1 MEGAFVM
8 RSLLRNLLL
17 LALCAA
23 LLATATAQPQPQTQT
38 QSQISTQPAA
48 HRAPQWLASGVL
60 YQVNPR
66 SFSATGDFKGIEQR
80 LDYLHDLGVTILW
93 IMPIHPPGK
102 MGRKGSLGSPYAAVD
117 YYAIDPAYGTKD
129 DFRRLIAEAHK
140 RGLKVILDIV
150 ANHTAWDS
158 VMMAHPD
165 FYKHDAAGHI
175 ISPEPDWADVAALD
189 YRNPRT
195 RAYMKEMLRYWLR
208 DFDLDGFRCD
218 VAFYLP
224 TDFWEE
230 ARPELEKIRPD
241 LMMLAEANHPDL
253 MRRAFDLDYDWPL
266 EETLSNVIDHGA
278 LVSTLV
284 ERWRQ
289 DHQTHPAPMLQMH
302 FSDNHDLLRLVAR
315 HGQPAALAASVLLFT
330 LDGVPLLYN
339 GMEIGDTA
347 ESAAPALFERLPI
360 FWPMAERRPELL
372 AIYRKLI
379 ALRRAHPALQQ
390 GETLWISDPP
400 PVPNPHAES
409 ILCYTRRSGDE
420 QFLVVINFSN
430 QPWKGAIPTP
440 GEYQDVTP
448 RADNAPQPSN
458 TLPALALG
466 AWEFRIFQRIA
477 SQNPNAK

>member
-1 MEGAFVM
+1 M

-23 LLATATAQPQPQTQT
+23 LLAPATAQPAAQTQPQT
-38 QSQISTQPAA
+38 SPQPPA

-66 SFSATGDFKGIEQR
+66 SFSPTGDFKGIERR

-102 MGRKGSLGSPYAAVD
+102 VGRKGSLGSPYAAVD
-117 YYAIDPAYGTKD
+117 YYAIDPAYGTKE
-129 DFRRLIAEAHK
+129 DFRHLIAEAHK

-158 VMMAHPD
+158 VMMANPA
-165 FYKHDAAGHI
+165 FYRHDAAGQI
-175 ISPEPDWADVAALD
+175 LSPEPDWNDVASLD
-189 YRNPRT
+189 YSNPRL
-195 RAYMKEMLRYWLR
+195 REYMTGVLTYWLR
-208 DFDLDGFRCD
+208 EFDLDGYRCD
-218 VAFYLP
+218 IAFYIP
-224 TDFWEE
+224 TSFWEE
-230 ARPELEKIRPD
+230 ARPELEKIKPD

-253 MRRAFDLDYDWPL
+253 MRRAFDLDYDWPM
-266 EETLSNVIDHGA
+266 EEALSAVIDRGA
-278 LVSTLV
+278 PAATLAG
-284 ERWRQ
+284 RWRQ

-302 FSDNHDLLRLVAR
+302 FSDNHDLLRSVAR
-315 HGQPAALAASVLLFT
+315 HGQPAALAASVLFFT
-330 LDGVPLLYN
+330 MDGVPLLYN

-372 AIYRKLI
+372 ATYRKLI

-390 GETLWISDPP
+390 GETRWTSDPP
-400 PVPNPHAES
+400 PAPDAHAES

-420 QFLVVINFSN
+420 QFLIVINFSN
-430 QPWKGAIPTP
+430 QPWSGRVTSA
-440 GEYQDVTP
+440 GDYGDVTP
-448 RADNAPQPSN
+448 RAENAPQPPGA
-458 TLPALALG
+458 LPALQLG

-477 SQNPNAK
+477 QPNPNAK

>member
-1 MEGAFVM
+1 MEGAFPFM
-8 RSLLRNLLL
+8 FLLRKILL

-23 LLATATAQPQPQTQT
+23 LLAAAVAQPTAQTQPQSFAVPT
-38 QSQISTQPAA
+38 A
-48 HRAPQWLASGVL
+48 HRAPEWLASGVL
-60 YQVNPR
+60 YQINPR
-66 SFSATGDFKGIEQR
+66 SFSATGDFKGIERR

-102 MGRKGSLGSPYAAVD
+102 VQRKGSLGSPYAAQD
-117 YYAIDPAYGTKD
+117 YYAIDPAYGTKE
-129 DFRRLIAEAHK
+129 DFRHLVAEAHK
-140 RGLKVILDIV
+140 RGFKVILDIV

-189 YRNPRT
+189 YSNPRL
-195 RAYMKEMLRYWLR
+195 RAYMTEMLKYWLR
-208 DFDLDGFRCD
+208 DFDLDGYRCD

-230 ARPELEKIRPD
+230 ARPELEKIKPG

-253 MRRAFDLDYDWPL
+253 MRHAFDLDYDWPF
-266 EETLSNVIDHGA
+266 EEALSAVIDHGA
-278 LVSTLV
+278 PASSLV

-289 DHQTHPAPMLQMH
+289 DHQSHPAPMLQMH
-302 FSDNHDLLRLVAR
+302 FSDNHDLLRAVAR

-390 GETLWISDPP
+390 GEVDYVSNSTP
-400 PVPNPHAES
+400 
-409 ILCYTRRSGDE
+409 TRVLSYVRRARGE
-420 QFLVVINFSN
+420 EFLIVINLSS
-430 QPWKGAIPTP
+430 QPWTGVVTAPN
-440 GEYQDVTP
+440 EYQDVTP
-448 RADNAPQPSN
+448 RPDTAFAPLV
-458 TLPALALG
+458 TLPALQLG
-466 AWEFRIFQRIA
+466 AWEFRIFQRAGQPI
-477 SQNPNAK
+477 PPAK